1 MHTSG
6 LCTHITTQY
15 LQHTFSTCQ
24 GTLGACDSPQLMEDL
39 HWRRD
44 PKQAPAVMGN
54 ERRREA
60 AGRTED

>member
-1 MHTSG
+1 MYTHNYTVFATHVFHMPGHT
-6 LCTHITTQY
+6 
-15 LQHTFSTCQ
+15 
-24 GTLGACDSPQLMEDL
+24 GACDSPQLMEDL